1 MVGSMLGFFAKDIG
15 IDLGTANTL
24 VHIKGRGI
32 VIREPSV
39 VAIDKYTQEVVAV
52 GIEAK
57 EMLGRTP
64 ENLDAIRP
72 LKDGV
77 IADFTATKKMLKHL
91 VEKACQKYVIARP
104 RVVVCVPLGVTEVEE
119 RAVEEATLDAGAR
132 EAYLMEEPMAAAIGA
147 GLKIGDPSGTMIV
160 DIGGGTSEIAVIS
173 LGGMVTGKSLR
184 IAGDELNEAIV
195 NYVKREFNVI
205 IGETTAEEIKVTI
218 GSAYP
223 SMTTEEMDVK
233 GRDLQTGLPK
243 TITINSNQAEEAMK
257 EVIMQ
262 IVDGIKMTL
271 EKTPPELA
279 ADIMIN
285 GITLSGGG
293 ALIKNLDRLI
303 ALETGIPIN
312 IAQEPLDCVVRG
324 AGKVL
329 EDLDSLKS
337 VLINSRKGK

>member
-1 MVGSMLGFFAKDIG
+1 MGFFAKDIG

-24 VHIKGRGI
+24 VHLKGKGI
-32 VIREPSV
+32 IIREPSV
-39 VAIDKYTQEVVAV
+39 VAVDKYTGQVVAV
-52 GIEAK
+52 GMEAK

-77 IADFTATKKMLKHL
+77 IADFTATKMMLKYF
-91 VEKACQKYVIARP
+91 VDKACQRYVIARP
-104 RVVVCVPLGVTEVEE
+104 RVVVCVPTGVTEVEE
-119 RAVEEATLDAGAR
+119 RAVEEATINAGAR

-147 GLKIGDPSGTMIV
+147 GLRVADPSGTMIV
-160 DIGGGTSEIAVIS
+160 DIGGGTSEICVIS
-173 LGGMVTGKSLR
+173 LGGVVTSKSLR

-195 NYVKREFNVI
+195 DYVKKKFNVA
-205 IGETTAEEIKVTI
+205 IGETTAEEIKMSI

-233 GRDLQTGLPK
+233 GRDFSTGLPK
-243 TITINSNQAEEAMK
+243 TITVTSIQIEEAMK

-279 ADIMIN
+279 ADIMVN

-293 ALIKNLDRLI
+293 ALIKNFDRLL
-303 ALETGIPIN
+303 ALETGIPVN
-312 IAQEPLDCVVRG
+312 IAETPLDCVVKG

-329 EDLDSLKS
+329 EDLDNLKG
-337 VLINSRKGK
+337 VFINSKRRR

>member
-1 MVGSMLGFFAKDIG
+1 MLGFFAKDIG

-39 VAIDKYTQEVVAV
+39 VAIDKYTSQVVAV
-52 GIEAK
+52 GLEAK

-91 VEKACQKYVIARP
+91 VEKACQRYVIARP

-147 GLKIGDPSGTMIV
+147 GLKISDPSGTMIV

-173 LGGMVTGKSLR
+173 LGGLVTGKSLR

-195 NYVKREFNVI
+195 NYIKREFNVI

-243 TITINSNQAEEAMK
+243 TITINSKQMEEAMK

-303 ALETGIPIN
+303 ALETGIPVN

-337 VLINSRKGK
+337 VLINSRKSK

>member
-1 MVGSMLGFFAKDIG
+1 MVWKRKKCF
-15 IDLGTANTL
+15 
-24 VHIKGRGI
+24 
-32 VIREPSV
+32 
-39 VAIDKYTQEVVAV
+39 
-52 GIEAK
+52 
-57 EMLGRTP
+57 GRTP

-77 IADFTATKKMLKHL
+77 IADFTATKMMLKYF
-91 VEKACQKYVIARP
+91 VDKACQRYVVARP
-104 RVVVCVPLGVTEVEE
+104 RVVVCVPTGVTEVEE
-119 RAVEEATLDAGAR
+119 RAVEEATLNAGAR

-147 GLKIGDPSGTMIV
+147 GLKVGDPSGTMIV
-160 DIGGGTSEIAVIS
+160 DIGGGTSEICVIS
-173 LGGMVTGKSLR
+173 LGGVVTSKSLR

-195 NYVKREFNVI
+195 DYIKKKFNVA
-205 IGETTAEEIKVTI
+205 IGETTAEEIKMSI

-233 GRDLQTGLPK
+233 GRDFSTGLPR
-243 TITINSNQAEEAMK
+243 TITVTSIQIEEAMK

-293 ALIKNLDRLI
+293 ALIKNFDRLL
-303 ALETGIPIN
+303 ALETGIPVN
-312 IAQEPLDCVVRG
+312 IAETPLDCVVKG

-329 EDLDSLKS
+329 EDLDNLKG
-337 VLINSRKGK
+337 VFINAKRRR